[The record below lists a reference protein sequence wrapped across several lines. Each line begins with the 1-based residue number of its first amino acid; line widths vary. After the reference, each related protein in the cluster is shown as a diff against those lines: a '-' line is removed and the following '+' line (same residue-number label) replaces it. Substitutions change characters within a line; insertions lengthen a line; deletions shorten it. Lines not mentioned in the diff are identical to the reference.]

1 MSAKSYDL
9 GNNTIV
15 VPINIVSI
23 LVFIKKF
30 PLHVLCDFK
39 FDALCDD
46 NDSDL
51 RQVGGFLRVFRFLQ
65 IKQTATI

>member
-15 VPINIVSI
+15 VIINIVSI

-39 FDALCDD
+39 FDALCDE

-51 RQVGGFLRVFRFLQ
+51 RRSVVSSAYFDFFQ
-65 IKQTATI
+65 